1 METWHVFKSFFCPTF
16 ACSTFVHSVPQIF
29 SGYFWTTSRRYVSF
43 TEWSTNRV
51 CIVCTFFQRAKLHSG
66 RRWFTNWT
74 RNPDHA
80 GIFSDWERGRCKS
93 CGGSIFRTERWKQI
107 ERTSNF
113 TDFYFQ
119 GARKCPIRKFCNPKD
134 LPRDR
139 NFCVVDWRD
148 DLYLCTKIRYRKGA
162 AHYLL
167 ALDAKIHVRYIITLY
182 LLCPRH
188 SRAKQRRYAF

>member
-1 METWHVFKSFFCPTF
+1 
-16 ACSTFVHSVPQIF
+16 
-29 SGYFWTTSRRYVSF
+29 
-43 TEWSTNRV
+43 
-51 CIVCTFFQRAKLHSG
+51 VCTFFQRAKLHSG

-93 CGGSIFRTERWKQI
+93 CGGSTFRAERWKQI
-107 ERTSNF
+107 GRASNF

-119 GARKCPIRKFCNPKD
+119 GARKRPLRKFCNPKD

-148 DLYLCTKIRYRKGA
+148 DLYLCIKIRYRKDA

-167 ALDAKIHVRYIITLY
+167 ALSLLWNVRYIIILY
-182 LLCPRH
+182 LLWPRH
-188 SRAKQRRYAF
+188 SNVDMHFKKRNLNIKYKIINYSYSKIKKNYFRARMHRVLLNAIQRISDRTFLKIVLKKLFDK